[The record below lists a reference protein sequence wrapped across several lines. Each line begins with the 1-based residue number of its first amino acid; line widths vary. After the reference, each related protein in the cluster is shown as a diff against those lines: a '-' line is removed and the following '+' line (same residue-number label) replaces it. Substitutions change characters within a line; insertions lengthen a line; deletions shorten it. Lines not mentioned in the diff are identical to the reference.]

1 MNCIKEKKYSKIK
14 NLVTKKN
21 ISRIAM
27 IAFTLSILIYF
38 GINLFQKI
46 SDEKS
51 IDINGLKNLNNLDVE
66 SYDVKAISL
75 ELKGDEI
82 IVAPIS
88 YSPGDDSVANSI
100 FYITSDTNFYK
111 RVINN
116 TVNSDG
122 ETFSTLDYEVITRF
136 DLQEIIDSEENG
148 ILTYFWTNTNN
159 ECSNI
164 LISYE

>member
-1 MNCIKEKKYSKIK
+1 MNYIIEKKNSKIK

-21 ISRIAM
+21 ILRIAM
-27 IAFTLSILIYF
+27 IILTFSILICF
-38 GINLFQKI
+38 GINLFHKI
-46 SDEKS
+46 FNEKS
-51 IDINGLKNLNNLDVE
+51 IDINGLKKLNNLDVE
-66 SYDVKAISL
+66 SYNVKALSL
-75 ELKGDEI
+75 ELKDDEI

-88 YSPGDDSVANSI
+88 YSPGDDSVTNSI

-122 ETFSTLDYEVITRF
+122 ETFSTLDYEVITRS
-136 DLQEIIDSEENG
+136 DLQEIIGSEESG
-148 ILTYFWTNTNN
+148 ILTYFWTDASNK
-159 ECSNI
+159 CSNI